1 MRKSYKNIKI
11 VLFVLSLFICFGKI
25 NVYAAEMQK
34 VITGFD
40 EFDVNE
46 NALHLLI
53 EYKPSLEELE
63 EMLPDTL
70 GVYLDDEEEVVEI
83 DVDWFC
89 VAEDYE
95 ESDNF
100 YFQFSPMWDENE
112 YQLSEEISLLEE
124 APYIGVFF
132 TTEEQAV
139 SAYAVTN
146 NSNEEK
152 IFKFLTENL
161 GYNVAAACGVMANL
175 YSESAFI
182 PTNLENLYESKL
194 GYNDLSYTY
203 AVDSG
208 KYTNFVRDTAGYG
221 LCQWTYWTR
230 KQELLNFAKKSGTSI
245 GDLNMQ
251 LNFMKKEI
259 TGTSTDKYARAASN
273 TADGAYKV
281 GYYYCENYERPAQK
295 KDEKSVSRG
304 NLAKNTYWKE
314 YCDRVID
321 FSIRISGQNV
331 PGTMTAGS
339 SFRITGILDSDVNI
353 TNITLGIYDY
363 SGAKKGGNSFNPN
376 EKGYDLSRQNPMM
389 GFDKLEPGVYVYKV
403 SAANDKKTVHLIDKK
418 FVVLANNKTI
428 GDGTYMIQSRGT
440 ETLVVDVANHSNSSG
455 ANLQLNYKEN
465 SKYQFYEIKHVGGG
479 YYTIK
484 NCASG
489 KYVDVL
495 NGTAANQTN
504 VQQKDYSG
512 NAAQKW
518 QILRLGDSVCFVPQ
532 CATAYCL
539 NIQNSG
545 TTAGTNVQIYEA
557 NLNTAQKFK
566 LLSGKIQEI
575 FTDVKD
581 WNWFYD
587 YVEYVYKNDLMSGN
601 AYEGKFNPNTAVT
614 RAQVITTL
622 YRLAGSPKVTDY
634 SACTVFSD
642 VEKDKY
648 YTDAVCWA
656 YNEGVTT
663 GNPNSRKFNTTA
675 SITRQQLA
683 TFFFRYAEYKGYK
696 TSQRADISSMLNAVQ
711 VKDYAKEA
719 VQWAVATDMISGSE
733 TKDSAGNI
741 VFDLKPMGTATRAQL
756 AAILYRFCDY
766 NDL

>member
-112 YQLSEEISLLEE
+112 YQLSEEISLLTD

-139 SAYAVTN
+139 STLAVTN

-259 TGTSTDKYARAASN
+259 TGTSTDKYARAAQN

-321 FSIRISGQNV
+321 FSIRISGGNA
-331 PGTMTAGS
+331 PGTMAAGS
-339 SFRITGILDSDVNI
+339 SFKITGILDSNVNI

-363 SGAKKGGNSFNPN
+363 SDTKRGGNSFNPN
-376 EKGYDLSRQNPMM
+376 EKSYDLSKQNPMM

-403 SAANDKKTVHLIDKK
+403 SASNEKKTVHLIDKK
-418 FVVLANNKTI
+418 FIVLANNKTI
-428 GDGTYMIQSRGT
+428 GDGIYMIQSRGT

-455 ANLQLNYKEN
+455 ANLQLAYKEN
-465 SKYQFYEIKHVGGG
+465 SKHQFYEIKHMGGG

-484 NCASG
+484 NSGSG
-489 KYVDVL
+489 KYMDVL
-495 NGTAANQTN
+495 NGAAANQTN
-504 VQQKDYSG
+504 VQQKDYNG
-512 NAAQKW
+512 NSAQKW

-539 NIQNSG
+539 DIQNSG

-557 NLNTAQKFK
+557 NLKTSQKFK
-566 LLSGKIQEI
+566 LLSGKMNEI
-575 FTDVKD
+575 FSDVKD
-581 WNWFYD
+581 YHWFYD
-587 YVEYVYKNDLMSGN
+587 YVGYVYKNDLMSGN
-601 AYEGKFNPNTAVT
+601 AYEGKFNPNTSVT

-622 YRLAGSPKVTDY
+622 YRLAGSPKVKDY

-663 GNPNSRKFNTTA
+663 GNPNSGKFNTTA

-741 VFDLKPMGTATRAQL
+741 VYDLNPTGTATRAQL